1 MTDLAMTQFL
11 IDISRGQKKVQFAED
26 PETVLADSDLP
37 DWQVAAIRDQDIAAL
52 WSAGAHPMALLYF
65 ARTCG
70 WSAQQYYDCISRSDS
85 ASSMPDIS

>member
-11 IDISRGQKKVQFAED
+11 IDVSRGHNKARFADD
-26 PETVLADSDLP
+26 PEAVLAECELP
-37 DWQVAAIRDQDIAAL
+37 ERQIVAIREQDIAAL

-70 WSAQQYYDCISRSDS
+70 WSAQQYYACIAQSE
-85 ASSMPDIS
+85 SSNSMTEK